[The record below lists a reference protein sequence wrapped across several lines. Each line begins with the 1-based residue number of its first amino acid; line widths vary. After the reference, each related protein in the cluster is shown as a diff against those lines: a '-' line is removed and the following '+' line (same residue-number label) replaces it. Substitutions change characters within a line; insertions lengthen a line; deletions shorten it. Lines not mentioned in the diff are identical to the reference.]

1 MFSLCDWVF
10 TGMFIYAP
18 YVCLVS
24 SETIRGHQ
32 TPWNWSYRWCELAC
46 ACWEWDFAPL
56 KDQDIF
62 LRTKSLL
69 QVINRYIYACLLCF
83 YTLVNIWKNFK
94 MHIYGLCGYIDVHIN
109 NLNNGIIVVFNLN
122 FTDWVWLEA

>member
-1 MFSLCDWVF
+1 
-10 TGMFIYAP
+10 MFIYAP
-18 YVCLVS
+18 YVCLLS
-24 SETIRGHQ
+24 SKTIRGHQ

-69 QVINRYIYACLLCF
+69 QVYQLVHSCVFIMFLYLSKYLKKIKMYIYELCR
-83 YTLVNIWKNFK
+83 YL
-94 MHIYGLCGYIDVHIN
+94 DVHIN
-109 NLNNGIIVVFNLN
+109 NLNNGIIIVFNLN
-122 FTDWVWLEA
+122 VTDLVWLEA

>member
-1 MFSLCDWVF
+1 MGGLGALSTCMSLHQILTVP
-10 TGMFIYAP
+10 T
-18 YVCLVS
+18 
-24 SETIRGHQ
+24 ETIRGHQ

-69 QVINRYIYACLLCF
+69 QVYQLVHSCVFIMFLYLSKYLKKIKMYIYELCR
-83 YTLVNIWKNFK
+83 YL
-94 MHIYGLCGYIDVHIN
+94 DVHIN
-109 NLNNGIIVVFNLN
+109 NLNNGIIIVFNLN
-122 FTDWVWLEA
+122 VTDLVWLEA